1 MHKVITTQKLTKD
14 RIEQLL
20 TLLNS
25 EKINANP
32 AIYQE
37 LSDLGYGYAEW
48 AYGVSTGTDF

>member
-37 LSDLGYGYAEW
+37 LSDLGYGYAGW
-48 AYGVSTGTDF
+48 AYSFSTGTDF